1 MTKTTNNMKKTT
13 ITLDP
18 KAQVHGNGKNLYAV
32 SVSNI
37 DDDFGE
43 DEITL
48 QRANSEDDI
57 RDQIFN
63 EYGHDD
69 DEDEESSRD
78 EFFENWQIAITFIGK
93 VS

>member
-1 MTKTTNNMKKTT
+1 MTKTT

-32 SVSNI
+32 SVNNI
-37 DDDFGE
+37 HDDFGDSDVTLIKADSE
-43 DEITL
+43 DEIC
-48 QRANSEDDI
+48 
-57 RDQIFN
+57 DQIFN
-63 EYGHDD
+63 EYGHDG

-78 EFFENWQIAITFIGK
+78 EFFEQWQIAITLIGK

>member
-1 MTKTTNNMKKTT
+1 MTKTT

-37 DDDFGE
+37 DDDFGDSIVTLIKADSE
-43 DEITL
+43 DEI
-48 QRANSEDDI
+48 SDGV
-57 RDQIFN
+57 FN

-78 EFFENWQIAITFIGK
+78 EFFEQWQIAITLIGK

>member
-1 MTKTTNNMKKTT
+1 MTKTT

-18 KAQVHGNGKNLYAV
+18 KANVFGQGKNLYAV
-32 SVSNI
+32 SVNNI
-37 DDDFGE
+37 DDDFGDSDVTLIKADSE
-43 DEITL
+43 DEIL
-48 QRANSEDDI
+48 DDV
-57 RDQIFN
+57 FN

-78 EFFENWQIAITFIGK
+78 EFFEQWQIAITLIGK